1 MLTVDPRICWPYQF
15 DQPTNA
21 IHLSCNLDVAYELY
35 EVRTED
41 GLRPIH
47 HLGRAP
53 EGTLDSVKRE
63 AREVLQLAFGEDGER
78 KRRNVE
84 KLRVLLSEAWVENGP
99 ATRELRAFL
108 SSLG

>member
-1 MLTVDPRICWPYQF
+1 M
-15 DQPTNA
+15 
-21 IHLSCNLDVAYELY
+21 Y
-35 EVRTED
+35 EVRSED

-53 EGTLDSVKRE
+53 EGTVESVKRE
-63 AREVLQLAFGEDGER
+63 TKKILQLAFGDDGEQ

-84 KLRVLLSEAWVENGP
+84 KLRVRLGDAWTEEGP

-108 SSLG
+108 SSLDDY